1 MRILQRLALNRVAP
15 LFRNLIYVIRILFS
29 LPSDFASPVFYTN
42 AAKFQLSLSL
52 FQCAILNLKGCTF
65 VLKSCDG

>member
-1 MRILQRLALNRVAP
+1 MRLLQRLALNRVAP
-15 LFRNLIYVIRILFS
+15 LFRSLILFS
-29 LPSDFASPVFYTN
+29 LLSDFATPAFYTN

-65 VLKSCDG
+65 VLKSFDG